1 MTQINFRVRKLF
13 WMNLNQAI
21 GSWTV
26 VDHFGLSPDARTL
39 RRFTILAYHRGS
51 FRSLFTTTRHRDC
64 REIDCSDPRKIPSGS
79 VLFGLPIATVGN
91 RLGQNTQELALQ
103 LP

>member
-39 RRFTILAYHRGS
+39 LRFTILAYHLGS
-51 FRSLFTTTRHRDC
+51 FRSLFTTTRQREC
-64 REIDCSDPRKIPSGS
+64 REIVCSDPCKIPSGS
-79 VLFGLPIATVGN
+79 ILLGLPIATRGN
-91 RLGQNTQELALQ
+91 RLGQQEQ
-103 LP
+103 T